1 MKVNI
6 VVENKLSRSVRCQQL
21 EAMFD
26 IPAKDRQILEWKI
39 NLPIKDESWNIG
51 LIVGPS
57 GAGKSIIRKEIFKD
71 MYLPEIKWNQKSVIN
86 DFQEDI
92 PIEDIASIC
101 SGVGF
106 NTIPA
111 WIWP

>member
-1 MKVNI
+1 
-6 VVENKLSRSVRCQQL
+6 
-21 EAMFD
+21 
-26 IPAKDRQILEWKI
+26 
-39 NLPIKDESWNIG
+39 
-51 LIVGPS
+51 
-57 GAGKSIIRKEIFKD
+57 